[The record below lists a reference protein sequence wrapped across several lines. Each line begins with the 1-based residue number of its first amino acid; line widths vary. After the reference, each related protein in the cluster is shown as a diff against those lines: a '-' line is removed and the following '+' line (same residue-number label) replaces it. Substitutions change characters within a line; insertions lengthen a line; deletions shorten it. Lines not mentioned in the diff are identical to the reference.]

1 MASGVHAIPERVDSR
16 GIGRIVLADYPPA
29 GAWPLALGASS
40 VIGAE
45 TRIPASHTLPGFAAG
60 AGTRG
65 KSQSGSASP
74 GSHTHPWLHSRWC
87 SKAKVLWR
95 GGYLR

>member
-1 MASGVHAIPERVDSR
+1 MWSCFASEDAFFLKWDFLQDTAASGVHAIPERVDSR
-16 GIGRIVLADYPPA
+16 GAGRIVLADYPPA

-45 TRIPASHTLPGFAAG
+45 TRIPAPHTLPGFAAG

-65 KSQSGSASP
+65 KS
-74 GSHTHPWLHSRWC
+74 
-87 SKAKVLWR
+87 
-95 GGYLR
+95 